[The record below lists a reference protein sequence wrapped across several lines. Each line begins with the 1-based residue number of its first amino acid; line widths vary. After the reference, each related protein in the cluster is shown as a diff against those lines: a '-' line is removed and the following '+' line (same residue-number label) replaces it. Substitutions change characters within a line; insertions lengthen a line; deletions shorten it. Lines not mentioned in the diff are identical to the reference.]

1 MEWTIQQVARS
12 AGTTSRALRH
22 YEAIGLLHPVRVA
35 SGGQRIYDGAGLLR
49 LQRILVLRGLGVGL
63 PRIARMLD
71 ETEHNETK
79 HSETK
84 HTAAADALAEHAEAL
99 RAERDRLTRQIAAV
113 ENTITALR
121 GGEELMMD
129 TMFDGFDHT
138 EYRDEVEARWGA
150 NAYAR
155 SDAWWRGMSAD
166 EKSAW
171 QQRTADLAREWIGV
185 AESGVAADSPEAFAI
200 AERHVEWLGSIP
212 GTPAGNDLRAYVT
225 GLGDMYVADP
235 RFGANYATSAG
246 GSAGAEFV
254 RDALHAYAEREL

>member
-1 MEWTIQQVARS
+1 MEWTIQEVARS

-22 YEAIGLLHPVRVA
+22 YEAVGLLHPVRVA

-63 PRIARMLD
+63 SQVARILD
-71 ETEHNETK
+71 DTE
-79 HSETK
+79 
-84 HTAAADALAEHAEAL
+84 HTAAADALAEHAAAL

-121 GGEELMMD
+121 GGEEPMMD

-138 EYRDEVEARWGA
+138 VYRDEVESRWGA
-150 NAYAR
+150 SAYAR

-171 QQRTADLAREWIGV
+171 QQRAADLTRDWVRA
-185 AESGVAADSPEAFAI
+185 AESGVEVDSPAALAL
-200 AERHVEWLGSIP
+200 AERHVEWLAGIP
-212 GTPAGNDLRAYVT
+212 GTPSGADLRAYVT

-246 GSAGAEFV
+246 GSTGAEFV
-254 RDALHAYAEREL
+254 RSVLHAYAEREL

>member
-1 MEWTIQQVARS
+1 MEWTIQEVARS

-71 ETEHNETK
+71 DTEHTK
-79 HSETK
+79 SE
-84 HTAAADALAEHAEAL
+84 HGGAADALAEHAAAL

-121 GGEELMMD
+121 GSEELMMD

-138 EYRDEVEARWGA
+138 RYRDEVESRWGA

-166 EKSAW
+166 EKAAW
-171 QQRTADLAREWIGV
+171 QERAAGLARDWARA
-185 AESGVAADSPEAFAI
+185 AESGVDADSPEARELAG
-200 AERHVEWLGSIP
+200 RHVDWLASIP
-212 GTPAGNDLRAYVT
+212 GTPSGADLRAYVT

-235 RFGANYATSAG
+235 RFGANYANSVG

-254 RDALHAYAEREL
+254 RDALHVYAEREL

>member
-1 MEWTIQQVARS
+1 MEWTIQEVARS

-71 ETEHNETK
+71 DAEQTG
-79 HSETK
+79 
-84 HTAAADALAEHAEAL
+84 AAEALAEHAVAL

-113 ENTITALR
+113 ESTITAVK
-121 GGEELMMD
+121 GGEELMMN

-138 EYRDEVEARWGA
+138 AYRDEVESRWGA

-166 EKSAW
+166 DKSAW
-171 QQRTADLAREWIGV
+171 QQRSVDLARDWIGV
-185 AESGVAADSPEAFAI
+185 AESGVEADSPEALEVAS
-200 AERHVEWLGSIP
+200 RHVDWLVGIP
-212 GTPAGNDLRAYVT
+212 GTPGGDDLRAYVT

-235 RFGANYATSAG
+235 RFGANYATSVG